1 MSLQAPNAAVYWFC
15 PTAVSH
21 MAGILLSRVMQCLA
35 LQPTE
40 VCIAQQKPIGV
51 TADTK
56 GCCFVVVPNSSQP
69 HGRHFALESDAVLGT
84 LVRSVRHTGKS

>member
-1 MSLQAPNAAVYWFC
+1 
-15 PTAVSH
+15 

-69 HGRHFALESDAVLGT
+69 HGRHFALESDAVLGFLTQSGLLGT
-84 LVRSVRHTGKS
+84 LENHRCH